1 MEKDKSPKSRNPL
14 KTAGI
19 VLACGLAV
27 AVAVAV
33 VLGFMLADAL
43 IVYAYESS
51 GGQPMLYVMERAE
64 PGESMIVP
72 LTGQDFERHPALDAV
87 IRGGERNPS
96 AWEWGYRDQRVI
108 GGTKVSYR
116 ESKALHDAYGPQGER
131 GLYPLMEYEGAYY
144 VVLTTWP

>member
-1 MEKDKSPKSRNPL
+1 MEEDKKLESRNRL

-19 VLACGLAV
+19 VLACGLAGIV
-27 AVAVAV
+27 AVA
-33 VLGFMLADAL
+33 LGFMLADAFIL
-43 IVYAYESS
+43 YAMEGS

-64 PGESMIVP
+64 PGESTVVP
-72 LTGQDFERHPALDAV
+72 LTEQDFADHPALDAV
-87 IRGGERNPS
+87 IRGEERNPS

>member
-1 MEKDKSPKSRNPL
+1 MEEDTNPKSRNRL
-14 KTAGI
+14 KTAGL
-19 VLACGLAV
+19 VLACGLV
-27 AVAVAV
+27 GVVAV

-43 IVYAYESS
+43 IVYAYENS
-51 GGQPMLYVMERAE
+51 GGQPMFYVMERAE
-64 PGESMIVP
+64 PGESMVVP
-72 LTGQDFERHPALDAV
+72 LTERDFERHPALDAV
-87 IRGGERNPS
+87 IRGEERNPS

-108 GGTKVSYR
+108 GGTNVSYR